1 MTATPVVP
9 CWTLQ
14 NTSRKGGSTIKPK
27 GVCFGIH
34 PIINQLKQEIMEK
47 FRFKQDVKITVW
59 VRQSFEIEAENKEE
73 VLEKVEQFKTVDVTS
88 EIDNVECETLW
99 DTQEL
104 MWPEENDN
112 QCTIELYDDH
122 GNLIGKNAD

>member
-1 MTATPVVP
+1 
-9 CWTLQ
+9 
-14 NTSRKGGSTIKPK
+14 
-27 GVCFGIH
+27 
-34 PIINQLKQEIMEK
+34 MEK

-73 VLEKVEQFKTVDVTS
+73 ALEKVEQFKTVDVTS

-104 MWPEENDN
+104 MWPEENGGM
-112 QCTIELYDDH
+112 CTIELYDEHD
-122 GNLIGKNAD
+122 NLIGKNAD